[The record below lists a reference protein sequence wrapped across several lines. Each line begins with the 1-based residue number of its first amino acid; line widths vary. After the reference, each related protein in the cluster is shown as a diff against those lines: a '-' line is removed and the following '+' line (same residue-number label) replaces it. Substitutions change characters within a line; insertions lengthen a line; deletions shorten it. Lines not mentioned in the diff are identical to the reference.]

1 MRGRD
6 GTVGTGCV
14 KERWCRVLVTTL
26 AAKGSPSIFRM
37 QDHKIAQQEKQAL
50 LLWLMSQLCKQVSL
64 KPPFIVLYL
73 SYGL

>member
-1 MRGRD
+1 MEPSGLDALRRD
-6 GTVGTGCV
+6 GAVCSLQH
-14 KERWCRVLVTTL
+14 CL

-73 SYGL
+73 PYGL